1 MELKVEIGFDELLI
15 AIKQLPESQLTIL
28 KHELYEKEGPAA
40 NISALRNLLL
50 KGPIMGDNQY
60 EEFKATRK
68 LMNQWRTK

>member
-15 AIKQLPESQLTIL
+15 AIKQLSKSQLTIL
-28 KHELYEKEGPAA
+28 KHELYEKEEPTA
-40 NISALRNLLL
+40 NTSALRNLLL
-50 KGPIMGDNQY
+50 KGPIMGNNQY